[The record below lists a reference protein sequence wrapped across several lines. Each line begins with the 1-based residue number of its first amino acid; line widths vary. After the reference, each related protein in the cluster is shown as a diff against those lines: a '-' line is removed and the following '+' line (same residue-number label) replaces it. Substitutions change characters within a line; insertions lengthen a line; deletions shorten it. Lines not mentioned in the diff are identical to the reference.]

1 MALPEEDLFEL
12 FRLHWHSGAAARLR
26 GVPAEAL
33 HLIEPGLR
41 EVAEDGARLSAPDL
55 IAAQGRRVTF
65 GAAFDRLLAAHDVM
79 VSPAVAL
86 TAFAAGAEVPP
97 GSGLHRWTEWAGFSY
112 PINLAQAPASVVPCG
127 FGDGGMP
134 VGLQVIGRR
143 GDDGGVLAAAAS
155 LHALLAVAQ
164 NSAETPANS

>member
-1 MALPEEDLFEL
+1 
-12 FRLHWHSGAAARLR
+12 
-26 GVPAEAL
+26 
-33 HLIEPGLR
+33 
-41 EVAEDGARLSAPDL
+41 
-55 IAAQGRRVTF
+55 
-65 GAAFDRLLAAHDVM
+65 M

-97 GSGLHRWTEWAGFSY
+97 GSGLGRWTEWAGFSY

-155 LHALLAVAQ
+155 LHALLAA
-164 NSAETPANS
+164 A